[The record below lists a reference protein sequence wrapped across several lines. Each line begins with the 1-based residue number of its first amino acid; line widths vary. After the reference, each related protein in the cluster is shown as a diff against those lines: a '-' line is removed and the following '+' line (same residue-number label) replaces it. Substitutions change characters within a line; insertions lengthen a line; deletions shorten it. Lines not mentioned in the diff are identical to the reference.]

1 MILSKTKEFYFA
13 HGRCAKFSRRL
24 FEYLIIYNETIDFK
38 IFIFIFSLLYYI
50 FFFHKNNIH
59 LYLTKN
65 VTNIRSFIPEMKQ
78 KSRSILTNL
87 SCFYKNRPKPW

>member
-38 IFIFIFSLLYYI
+38 IFLFIFSLLYYI
-50 FFFHKNNIH
+50 FFPHKNNIH

-65 VTNIRSFIPEMKQ
+65 VTNIRKLFH
-78 KSRSILTNL
+78 SRDEAEIGSILTNL
-87 SCFYKNRPKPW
+87 SCF